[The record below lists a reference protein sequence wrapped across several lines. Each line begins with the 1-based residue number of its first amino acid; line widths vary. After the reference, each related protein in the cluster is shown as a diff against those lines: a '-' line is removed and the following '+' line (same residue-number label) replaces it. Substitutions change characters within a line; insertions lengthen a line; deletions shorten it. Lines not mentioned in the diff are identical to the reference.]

1 MAQSNSSGSKERLT
15 LTVAEHLLSN
25 GSADWSAVR
34 AAFPEVSD
42 STFWRVVRSQKK
54 EHGLG
59 AGDAKAKAVK
69 VAKAVKKAR
78 EELPA
83 EMVVPAYV
91 RSRNTTP
98 EKAAATVDYLAQI
111 NEALSVA
118 DLLRDYSKNDK
129 GGVKIP
135 AFLRD
140 SARLRLDSIKAGVAA
155 AAFLADVRRMEEF
168 YQAVVEEIG
177 KESPEMQLRVLKRL
191 HEIGQKHGIGA
202 VGGYQ

>member
-1 MAQSNSSGSKERLT
+1 MAESKDYDKQELET
-15 LTVAEHLLSN
+15 AITEHLIAN
-25 GSADWSAVR
+25 GSTDWSGVQERFPSVPR
-34 AAFPEVSD
+34 A
-42 STFWRVVRSQKK
+42 TFFRAIKK
-54 EHGLG
+54 CKESMGLTG
-59 AGDAKAKAVK
+59 KAVK
-69 VAKAVKKAR
+69 VAKAVKKAKA
-78 EELPA
+78 ELPA
-83 EMVVPAYV
+83 DMPVPAFV
-91 RSRNTTP
+91 KARDISP
-98 EKAAATVDYLAQI
+98 GKAAATVDYLAQI